1 MEFASS
7 VFYMNF
13 SGHENLNLQM
23 KIEGMQTNGKKR
35 TTSDYNSNLPNR
47 LELRKL

>member
-23 KIEGMQTNGKKR
+23 KIEGMYINGKKR
-35 TTSDYNSNLPNR
+35 TTNDYNLTCPAG
-47 LELRKL
+47 